1 MVVSPQKRHEEIRVK
16 CQLRKRKKNRVWN
29 SQFQNP
35 SETGRK
41 NGYRTT
47 SFLEK
52 KISLK
57 TAGGKKTCKDDDVLR
72 ETNCKLF
79 TTCECRPF
87 LLTPATL
94 IFAVAA
100 ARAAADSKRQYSL
113 VASSHP
119 ALPPNVVRC
128 NDETKSEVEDEEE
141 EEEEEEEE
149 ANDDKSRAGIATTS
163 IHTHTHTQA
172 QEMPATRSGSS
183 YGASEL
189 VLERLLKLL
198 KENCSKEIEHSRILQ
213 QSLPMSLCR

>member
-1 MVVSPQKRHEEIRVK
+1 M
-16 CQLRKRKKNRVWN
+16 KKLGLSANLANEKKKESATPN
-29 SQFQNP
+29 SKNP

-41 NGYRTT
+41 NGYRKT
-47 SFLEK
+47 SFPEK
-52 KISLK
+52 KASLK

-94 IFAVAA
+94 ILAVAA
-100 ARAAADSKRQYSL
+100 ATAAAADSKRQYSL
-113 VASSHP
+113 VESSHP
-119 ALPPNVVRC
+119 ALPIHVVRC

-141 EEEEEEEE
+141 GEEEEEEE

-163 IHTHTHTQA
+163 AHTHTQA

-189 VLERLLKLL
+189 VLERLLELL
-198 KENCSKEIEHSRILQ
+198 EEIEHSRILQ
-213 QSLPMSLCR
+213 AIPPHVLVEITKP

>member
-1 MVVSPQKRHEEIRVK
+1 MPTQETG
-16 CQLRKRKKNRVWN
+16 KKKDFPTPN
-29 SQFQNP
+29 SKNP
-35 SETGRK
+35 LETGRK
-41 NGYRTT
+41 NGYRKT
-47 SFLEK
+47 SFPEK
-52 KISLK
+52 KASLK

-94 IFAVAA
+94 ILAVA
-100 ARAAADSKRQYSL
+100 AAADSKRQYSL
-113 VASSHP
+113 VESSHP
-119 ALPPNVVRC
+119 ALPIHVVRC

-141 EEEEEEEE
+141 GEEEEEEE

-163 IHTHTHTQA
+163 AHTHTQA

-189 VLERLLKLL
+189 VLEMLLELL
-198 KENCSKEIEHSRILQ
+198 EEIEHSRILQ
-213 QSLPMSLCR
+213 QSLPMS